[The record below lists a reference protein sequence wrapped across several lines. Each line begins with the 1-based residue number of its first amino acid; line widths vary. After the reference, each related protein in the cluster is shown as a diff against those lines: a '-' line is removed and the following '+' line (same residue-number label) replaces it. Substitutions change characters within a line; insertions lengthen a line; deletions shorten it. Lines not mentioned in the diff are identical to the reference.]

1 MEDGSWTGDRMHE
14 AMCIGARK
22 AGCGQSS
29 RKGVG
34 RRHGQEA
41 VLGEQRKPMRS
52 VISGTWLPGG
62 ARPPKAFF
70 HLHVVEPT

>member
-1 MEDGSWTGDRMHE
+1 MEDGSWAGDRMHE

-22 AGCGQSS
+22 AGCGQLS

-41 VLGEQRKPMRS
+41 VLGEQRRDRGS
-52 VISGTWLPGG
+52 Q
-62 ARPPKAFF
+62 
-70 HLHVVEPT
+70 